1 MAYKDKSEAIK
12 YNNEFN
18 KQKYDRISL
27 LVPKGKKEIIKASA
41 DNSGESVNSFINRA
55 VDMLIASGGSN
66 GFIQTKDDQEL
77 ISCFISHTEL
87 EKITAY
93 LSDGET
99 VGDYV
104 RAAIIDKLKADTAA
118 QQ

>member
-1 MAYKDKSEAIK
+1 MTVRKSQQKCVNK
-12 YNNEFN
+12 YIEGH
-18 KQKYDRISL
+18 YDRINL
-27 LVPKGKKEIIKASA
+27 TVPKGKKEIIKEHA
-41 DNSGESVNSFINRA
+41 DNSGESVNSCINGA
-55 VDMLIASGGSN
+55 VDMLITGGDSN

-87 EKITAY
+87 EKITAS

-104 RAAIIDKLKADTAA
+104 RAAIMDKLMADTAA